1 MCHVC
6 TLRCH
11 LIHDEAIAAIPS
23 SVKLAF
29 NWAFASPLLRYSKL
43 GLSWRAPCSGV
54 RWSSPEMKK
63 KIKGTYVMY
72 ELHNPWQQDHWQ
84 HNAQCVEWNPEL
96 GPFTTPSHFR

>member
-1 MCHVC
+1 MCHLC
-6 TLRCH
+6 TLWSH
-11 LIHDEAIAAIPS
+11 LIYDEATAIPS

-63 KIKGTYVMY
+63 KLKDT
-72 ELHNPWQQDHWQ
+72 L
-84 HNAQCVEWNPEL
+84 L
-96 GPFTTPSHFR
+96 